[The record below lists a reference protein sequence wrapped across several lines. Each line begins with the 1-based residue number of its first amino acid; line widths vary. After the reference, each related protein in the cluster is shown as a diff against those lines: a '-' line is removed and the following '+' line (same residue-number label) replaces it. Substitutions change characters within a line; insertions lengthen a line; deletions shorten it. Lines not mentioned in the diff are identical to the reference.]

1 MLRTFTLAGA
11 AALALVL
18 GGAAFAQTTP
28 TPGAKPGAG
37 AAKMTQAECLSL
49 WNRLDAAKSGS
60 VGEAQAQPYV
70 ADFKAV
76 DANSDGKL
84 SQAEFNAGCN
94 KGQVHGAATTGP
106 GSGTGGATAPKK

>member
-11 AALALVL
+11 AALALAL

-28 TPGAKPGAG
+28 APGAG

-49 WNRLDAAKSGS
+49 WNRLDTAKSGS

-84 SQAEFNAGCN
+84 TQAEFNAGCN